1 MVNVR
6 WKAEQLYLEKLT
18 LKNNILKGYFVSNG
32 NDGRAADSF
41 FTSDQFGRV
50 IDYIKRNP
58 TMCSLRE
65 SKNRAVLTHTDVF
78 SVEQLDVI
86 MAALTS

>member
-32 NDGRAADSF
+32 NDDF
-41 FTSDQFGRV
+41 FKSDQFGKV
-50 IDYIKRNP
+50 IEHIKRNP
-58 TMCSLRE
+58 TRCSLKE
-65 SKNRAVLTHTDVF
+65 SKGRPVFTHSDVF
-78 SVEQLDVI
+78 SVEQLDEI
-86 MAALTS
+86 MGALTN